1 MPSWFMSS
9 SYPALSVTLY
19 HHHVLMSISL
29 SCNILLCSPR
39 RRKIWPQ
46 LSSLW
51 DSLESKWAKHKHDI
65 NHQSQEEPEDM
76 MDTSSL
82 SVEDIKIKKEQERA
96 NCYGFDVRISL
107 ETILPFFLSSFPAS
121 LIISFLRMI
130 RTLTEIRSTKFVS
143 LREIDN
149 QKNELTLV
157 WKFCTRLQPV
167 LKLTSSEDAVA
178 D

>member
-1 MPSWFMSS
+1 
-9 SYPALSVTLY
+9 
-19 HHHVLMSISL
+19 
-29 SCNILLCSPR
+29 
-39 RRKIWPQ
+39 
-46 LSSLW
+46 
-51 DSLESKWAKHKHDI
+51 
-65 NHQSQEEPEDM
+65 

>member
-1 MPSWFMSS
+1 
-9 SYPALSVTLY
+9 
-19 HHHVLMSISL
+19 
-29 SCNILLCSPR
+29 
-39 RRKIWPQ
+39 
-46 LSSLW
+46 
-51 DSLESKWAKHKHDI
+51 
-65 NHQSQEEPEDM
+65 

-107 ETILPFFLSSFPAS
+107 ETILPFILFLSSFPAS
-121 LIISFLRMI
+121 LTLIISFLRMI

-143 LREIDN
+143 LREFDN

-157 WKFCTRLQPV
+157 WEFCTRLQPV

>member
-1 MPSWFMSS
+1 
-9 SYPALSVTLY
+9 
-19 HHHVLMSISL
+19 
-29 SCNILLCSPR
+29 
-39 RRKIWPQ
+39 
-46 LSSLW
+46 
-51 DSLESKWAKHKHDI
+51 
-65 NHQSQEEPEDM
+65 

-96 NCYGFDVRISL
+96 NCYGFDVRISI

-130 RTLTEIRSTKFVS
+130 RTLTEIRSSKFVS

-149 QKNELTLV
+149 QKNDLTLV
-157 WKFCTRLQPV
+157 WEFCTRLQPV

>member
-1 MPSWFMSS
+1 
-9 SYPALSVTLY
+9 
-19 HHHVLMSISL
+19 
-29 SCNILLCSPR
+29 
-39 RRKIWPQ
+39 
-46 LSSLW
+46 
-51 DSLESKWAKHKHDI
+51 
-65 NHQSQEEPEDM
+65 

-96 NCYGFDVRISL
+96 NCYGFDVRISI

-121 LIISFLRMI
+121 LTLIISFLRMI

>member
-1 MPSWFMSS
+1 MD
-9 SYPALSVTLY
+9 
-19 HHHVLMSISL
+19 LM
-29 SCNILLCSPR
+29 
-39 RRKIWPQ
+39 
-46 LSSLW
+46 
-51 DSLESKWAKHKHDI
+51 
-65 NHQSQEEPEDM
+65 
-76 MDTSSL
+76 
-82 SVEDIKIKKEQERA
+82 
-96 NCYGFDVRISL
+96 
-107 ETILPFFLSSFPAS
+107 
-121 LIISFLRMI
+121 MI

>member
-1 MPSWFMSS
+1 
-9 SYPALSVTLY
+9 
-19 HHHVLMSISL
+19 
-29 SCNILLCSPR
+29 
-39 RRKIWPQ
+39 
-46 LSSLW
+46 
-51 DSLESKWAKHKHDI
+51 
-65 NHQSQEEPEDM
+65 M

>member
-1 MPSWFMSS
+1 
-9 SYPALSVTLY
+9 
-19 HHHVLMSISL
+19 
-29 SCNILLCSPR
+29 
-39 RRKIWPQ
+39 
-46 LSSLW
+46 
-51 DSLESKWAKHKHDI
+51 
-65 NHQSQEEPEDM
+65 

-157 WKFCTRLQPV
+157 WKLCTRLQPV

>member
-1 MPSWFMSS
+1 
-9 SYPALSVTLY
+9 
-19 HHHVLMSISL
+19 
-29 SCNILLCSPR
+29 
-39 RRKIWPQ
+39 
-46 LSSLW
+46 
-51 DSLESKWAKHKHDI
+51 
-65 NHQSQEEPEDM
+65 

-121 LIISFLRMI
+121 LTLIISFLRMI

>member
-1 MPSWFMSS
+1 
-9 SYPALSVTLY
+9 
-19 HHHVLMSISL
+19 
-29 SCNILLCSPR
+29 
-39 RRKIWPQ
+39 
-46 LSSLW
+46 
-51 DSLESKWAKHKHDI
+51 
-65 NHQSQEEPEDM
+65 M

-130 RTLTEIRSTKFVS
+130 RTLTEIRSSKFVS

-149 QKNELTLV
+149 QKNDLTLV
-157 WKFCTRLQPV
+157 WEFCTRLQPV

>member
-1 MPSWFMSS
+1 
-9 SYPALSVTLY
+9 
-19 HHHVLMSISL
+19 
-29 SCNILLCSPR
+29 
-39 RRKIWPQ
+39 
-46 LSSLW
+46 
-51 DSLESKWAKHKHDI
+51 
-65 NHQSQEEPEDM
+65 

-121 LIISFLRMI
+121 LTLIISFLRMI

-157 WKFCTRLQPV
+157 WKFFTRLQPV

>member
-1 MPSWFMSS
+1 
-9 SYPALSVTLY
+9 
-19 HHHVLMSISL
+19 
-29 SCNILLCSPR
+29 
-39 RRKIWPQ
+39 
-46 LSSLW
+46 
-51 DSLESKWAKHKHDI
+51 
-65 NHQSQEEPEDM
+65 

-157 WKFCTRLQPV
+157 WEFCTRLQPV

>member
-1 MPSWFMSS
+1 
-9 SYPALSVTLY
+9 
-19 HHHVLMSISL
+19 
-29 SCNILLCSPR
+29 
-39 RRKIWPQ
+39 
-46 LSSLW
+46 
-51 DSLESKWAKHKHDI
+51 
-65 NHQSQEEPEDM
+65 M

-96 NCYGFDVRISL
+96 NCYGFDVRISI

-121 LIISFLRMI
+121 LTLIISFLRMI

-143 LREIDN
+143 LREFDN

-157 WKFCTRLQPV
+157 WEFCTRLQPV
-167 LKLTSSEDAVA
+167 LKLTSSEDAIA